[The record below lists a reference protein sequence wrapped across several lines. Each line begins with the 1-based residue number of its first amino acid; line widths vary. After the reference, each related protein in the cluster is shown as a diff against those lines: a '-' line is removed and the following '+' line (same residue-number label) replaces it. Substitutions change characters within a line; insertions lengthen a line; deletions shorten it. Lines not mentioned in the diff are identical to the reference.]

1 MSQHRVA
8 RRPGSPR
15 AQYLSALVGVVL
27 LAVSWMLSGP
37 VAMAQS
43 AGELRLGHLSPRTP
57 AVDIYLTPPGATPS
71 TTPLARGVAYGAV
84 TGFESLAPGRYTVD
98 MRVAGAA
105 PASLPPV
112 TAAVDVAAGSAQSLL
127 FFDTGAGGTVQG
139 NLLTDDLTPAAAGDG
154 RVRIVQ
160 GDADAGSVDMQ
171 ALGGPRLATALQYG
185 TATDYATVAARSWDV
200 AVTAGG
206 QQLQVTLPVNSGSVS
221 TVVLTRAA
229 NGALTATPLADVS
242 GTPTALMPGSKTPTG
257 APVQGSAESAA
268 PAKPH
273 GGVGAGGGGTAGDV
287 DPAPLLAA
295 LGVLLVVV
303 AAVSRTRTYL
313 ARRHA

>member
-1 MSQHRVA
+1 MAQHRVA
-8 RRPGSPR
+8 GRPAPR
-15 AQYLSALVGVVL
+15 APYLTAFLGVVL
-27 LAVSWMLSGP
+27 LAVSWLLSGP

-43 AGELRLGHLSPRTP
+43 PGELRLGHLSPRTP
-57 AVDIYLTPPGATPS
+57 AVDIYLTAPGAAPS
-71 TTPLARGVAYGAV
+71 VTPLARGVGYSAV
-84 TGFESLAPGRYTVD
+84 TGFQSLAPGRYTID
-98 MRVAGAA
+98 MRVAGADPQSP
-105 PASLPPV
+105 PAV
-112 TAAVDVAAGSAQSLL
+112 TAAVDVASGSAQSLL

-160 GDADAGSVDMQ
+160 GDAAAGPVDMQ

-206 QQLQVTLPVNSGSVS
+206 QRLQVTLPVTSGSVS

-229 NGALTATPLADVS
+229 NGSLTATPLPDVA
-242 GTPTALMPGSKTPTG
+242 GTPAALLPGTRTPTG
-257 APVQGSAESAA
+257 APVQGAGEVTA

-273 GGVGAGGGGTAGDV
+273 GGVGAGGGGAAGDV

-295 LGVLLVVV
+295 LGGLLLVV
-303 AAVSRTRTYL
+303 AAVSRTRTY
-313 ARRHA
+313 RSRHHA